1 MSCYEGNLEAARYL
15 LSLDAD
21 PNSAH
26 TAGGGNTPLHEA
38 ARGGSLEATLL
49 LLKSSANVIAANSHG
64 DLPLHVACRHGRVD
78 IARRLLAHDRDDDWT
93 TVTAR
98 NHAGLTPADVVHG
111 CAALSSLLEQVH
123 ISLTAEDGDDAP
135 ATAGAGAAG
144 SRSRSR
150 ERSSSSHRSSSKSRG
165 AADHGLGNSGGG
177 RRGDHRRGGGSREK
191 RGIGIVPMRRID
203 HKRPLLSG
211 SALPR
216 LVRLPRPLGAGG
228 GGGRGGGGGG
238 ALVPLEGETPSIAG
252 CSASGTS
259 YGASLTESDFAIPA
273 ATAPEIGVDVVG
285 PIGRRGA
292 GS

>member
-177 RRGDHRRGGGSREK
+177 GGPGGRALGRGLLYSWCTYMYSWGVFVTVFASFSGRHSSVCRGCEQAYCANVEKGASSGGY
-191 RGIGIVPMRRID
+191 
-203 HKRPLLSG
+203 PLLG
-211 SALPR
+211 TGILQQQCRRCIR
-216 LVRLPRPLGAGG
+216 LRMRTRYRVPAQRRLDLI
-228 GGGRGGGGGG
+228 
-238 ALVPLEGETPSIAG
+238 LVNSVA
-252 CSASGTS
+252 
-259 YGASLTESDFAIPA
+259 
-273 ATAPEIGVDVVG
+273 VNRQHVV
-285 PIGRRGA
+285 
-292 GS
+292 